1 VVACLDDL
9 GQLLLRIKQIIQ
21 WPVVERN
28 CISSAQLSSGFEIS
42 TSCGRGLVAR
52 SCATVSKNLEP
63 HVFINAKKIGQH
75 GLSSISL

>member
-1 VVACLDDL
+1 MVACLDDL

-42 TSCGRGLVAR
+42 TSCDRGLVAR
-52 SCATVSKNLEP
+52 SCVTVSIRIWS
-63 HVFINAKKIGQH
+63 HMY
-75 GLSSISL
+75 SLMLIRIAVKMGSY